1 MSFLE
6 TGRAL
11 YLLAAICLGGIMV
24 RLAAGSFYKRLIRES
39 SNLALA
45 KNRYLRA
52 LRQNAEDT
60 YRINMGMNN
69 TRVYLERQIY
79 TVIHKHGGHPSKDT
93 HNAIQDNVVIIAS
106 VPIGEE
112 RRRPSC
118 EKA

>member
-69 TRVYLERQIY
+69 ATPDLQPAFYGDQ
-79 TVIHKHGGHPSKDT
+79 PSG
-93 HNAIQDNVVIIAS
+93 I
-106 VPIGEE
+106 
-112 RRRPSC
+112 
-118 EKA
+118 

>member
-1 MSFLE
+1 MMSFLE

-60 YRINMGMNN
+60 YRTADAFMLSCRRGGG
-69 TRVYLERQIY
+69 VPFLLEQKR
-79 TVIHKHGGHPSKDT
+79 
-93 HNAIQDNVVIIAS
+93 
-106 VPIGEE
+106 
-112 RRRPSC
+112 
-118 EKA
+118 

>member
-60 YRINMGMNN
+60 YQSISG
-69 TRVYLERQIY
+69 TPDLQPAFYGDQ
-79 TVIHKHGGHPSKDT
+79 PSG
-93 HNAIQDNVVIIAS
+93 I
-106 VPIGEE
+106 
-112 RRRPSC
+112 
-118 EKA
+118 

>member
-79 TVIHKHGGHPSKDT
+79 SLRFMGRRRSF
-93 HNAIQDNVVIIAS
+93 
-106 VPIGEE
+106 PIGTEAIITTLSCTALWVSLEE
-112 RRRPSC
+112 WSPC
-118 EKA
+118 LWITV

>member
-1 MSFLE
+1 MMSFLE

-79 TVIHKHGGHPSKDT
+79 SLRFMGISLQGFEIWEDS
-93 HNAIQDNVVIIAS
+93 
-106 VPIGEE
+106 
-112 RRRPSC
+112 
-118 EKA
+118 

>member
-45 KNRYLRA
+45 KTGICAPCARMR
-52 LRQNAEDT
+52 
-60 YRINMGMNN
+60 RIHTGSIW
-69 TRVYLERQIY
+69 E
-79 TVIHKHGGHPSKDT
+79 
-93 HNAIQDNVVIIAS
+93 
-106 VPIGEE
+106 
-112 RRRPSC
+112 
-118 EKA
+118 